1 MFLEHGSFEAMEM
14 MIERKRIV
22 ENSKTKSG
30 GWYTKSK
37 LEHQESYT
45 KNFPRTRPFRACV
58 FA

>member
-45 KNFPRTRPFRACV
+45 KKLPMH
-58 FA
+58 